1 MIPYCKF
8 EGIGLIPWGALSG
21 GRLCRPVSQVAST
34 TRGGGLR
41 PTSAEADKAII
52 TRVEEVAEKKGV
64 TMAQV
69 ATLWSIAKVSSPII
83 GFRSVSGRLRCLRR
97 SFYIVG

>member
-8 EGIGLIPWGALSG
+8 EGIGLIPWGPLAAG
-21 GRLCRPVSQVAST
+21 QLCRPVSQVAST
-34 TRGGGLR
+34 TRGSGRAANL
-41 PTSAEADKAII
+41 SEADKTII
-52 TRVEEVAEKKGV
+52 NRVEEVAKKKGI

-83 GFRSVSGRLRCLRR
+83 GFSSVSGP
-97 SFYIVG
+97 